1 MDVGFVGLGVMG
13 QPMALNL
20 ARAGTPLIV
29 WNRSPGRTEP
39 LRAAGAR
46 VATTPAEVFRQAQV
60 VLLMLMKLSVNLFL
74 TTMVACLAETVHFA
88 DRHGLDLDQLL
99 DVLDAGP
106 MASSVSRA
114 KSRMLAAQDFTVQA
128 SITNVLENTRLI
140 TEAARGSVL
149 ASPLVDVCHTLYA
162 ETATLGLSDSDMA
175 AVIRAIEARTASSA

>member
-1 MDVGFVGLGVMG
+1 
-13 QPMALNL
+13 
-20 ARAGTPLIV
+20 
-29 WNRSPGRTEP
+29 
-39 LRAAGAR
+39 
-46 VATTPAEVFRQAQV
+46 
-60 VLLMLMKLSVNLFL
+60 
-74 TTMVACLAETVHFA
+74 
-88 DRHGLDLDQLL
+88 
-99 DVLDAGP
+99 